1 MEDLNGYFAVHSQ
14 GLGHASRAIALARGL
29 TARRPDI
36 GLLFLAGSPALDLVV
51 SNGFDA
57 LTFPSVPD
65 WPERDGSLDP
75 VWRWYAEYARYLRL
89 ARRFLRKEADW
100 RFNRFLIS
108 DGEIASVREAIR
120 HGVPTAMVLHTVRHD
135 FARDAVSRA
144 VEGAGNAWFARLARK
159 IDLILAVDDTPPW
172 PNVRRIEPIARPFSA
187 PRDVLRERL
196 VFRKRTVLVTAGGT
210 GIGGFLVRE
219 AVDAFRDLHLEYTS
233 MVVVSGP
240 KLRVEPASGVYVYGF
255 VPNLQD
261 MILAADLVI
270 TTAGKGTI
278 AEAHAAGTPVIA
290 IPPKGHVEMERN
302 AARLGYSHDD
312 VRRLRR
318 LIPETLDRGRQNPR
332 PLGNE
337 RAVDLLLEFLEG
349 RVSEKR

>member
-135 FARDAVSRA
+135 FARDAISPQPMR
-144 VEGAGNAWFARLARK
+144 
-159 IDLILAVDDTPPW
+159 
-172 PNVRRIEPIARPFSA
+172 SA
-187 PRDVLRERL
+187 
-196 VFRKRTVLVTAGGT
+196 
-210 GIGGFLVRE
+210 
-219 AVDAFRDLHLEYTS
+219 
-233 MVVVSGP
+233 
-240 KLRVEPASGVYVYGF
+240 
-255 VPNLQD
+255 
-261 MILAADLVI
+261 MILAPYRRAAFTASAIVASSLTASTVI
-270 TTAGKGTI
+270 PSAP
-278 AEAHAAGTPVIA
+278 AFAAIST
-290 IPPKGHVEMERN
+290 
-302 AARLGYSHDD
+302 S
-312 VRRLRR
+312 
-318 LIPETLDRGRQNPR
+318 
-332 PLGNE
+332 
-337 RAVDLLLEFLEG
+337 
-349 RVSEKR
+349 